1 MEGKESAI
9 VFATWAIVFA
19 TLLGPI
25 LAVQVQ
31 KAIERIKERHSRKT
45 WVFQTLMATRGQRV
59 APNHVQALNM
69 IDLAFYGARRLGLH
83 HRTKS
88 EQSVIDAWHEYLR
101 HLNHGPQEPTEAN
114 MTSWGA
120 SGNELFYNLLFAVAV
135 NVGYKITREQL
146 KEGGYSP
153 VAHGYLEIEQNL
165 LRQNALRV
173 LTGQQSLKIEM
184 NNE

>member
-1 MEGKESAI
+1 
-9 VFATWAIVFA
+9 
-19 TLLGPI
+19 
-25 LAVQVQ
+25 
-31 KAIERIKERHSRKT
+31 
-45 WVFQTLMATRGQRV
+45 
-59 APNHVQALNM
+59 
-69 IDLAFYGARRLGLH
+69 
-83 HRTKS
+83 
-88 EQSVIDAWHEYLR
+88 
-101 HLNHGPQEPTEAN
+101 

>member
-31 KAIERIKERHSRKT
+31 KVIERIKERHSRKT

-88 EQSVIDAWHEYLR
+88 EQSVIDAWHEYLPYGSPIFKAVQQKR
-101 HLNHGPQEPTEAN
+101 CKASYTTLRRSPRGPECAVGEGSEHSDAPR
-114 MTSWGA
+114 SVGA
-120 SGNELFYNLLFAVAV
+120 
-135 NVGYKITREQL
+135 
-146 KEGGYSP
+146 P
-153 VAHGYLEIEQNL
+153 
-165 LRQNALRV
+165 
-173 LTGQQSLKIEM
+173 
-184 NNE
+184 